1 MKSSNIL
8 VILTI
13 LSTCYFII
21 CLAQNSPEDYL
32 DAHNKARAEV
42 GVPPLCWDETLE
54 AYAKNYSESKI
65 ESCEMVHSGGPYGEN
80 LAEGS
85 DPEMTA
91 TDAVNFWLDEKKY
104 YDNATNSC
112 VQDECRH
119 YTQVVWHD
127 TLHLGC
133 AKAHCTKGWTFI
145 ICSYDPP
152 GNYVGDHPY

>member
-1 MKSSNIL
+1 MPR
-8 VILTI
+8 TI
-13 LSTCYFII
+13 PN
-21 CLAQNSPEDYL
+21 Q
-32 DAHNKARAEV
+32 R
-42 GVPPLCWDETLE
+42 
-54 AYAKNYSESKI
+54 SK
-65 ESCEMVHSGGPYGEN
+65 VVKWPTPAGLYGEN

-91 TDAVNFWLDEKKY
+91 TDAVTFWLDEKKY

-145 ICSYDPP
+145 MCSYDPP
-152 GNYVGDHPY
+152 GNYVGDQPY

>member
-13 LSTCYFII
+13 LSTCCFII

-80 LAEGS
+80 LAEG
-85 DPEMTA
+85 P
-91 TDAVNFWLDEKKY
+91 
-104 YDNATNSC
+104 
-112 VQDECRH
+112 
-119 YTQVVWHD
+119 
-127 TLHLGC
+127 TL
-133 AKAHCTKGWTFI
+133 K
-145 ICSYDPP
+145 
-152 GNYVGDHPY
+152 